1 MGTLTGRLEER
12 LRRTANAALA
22 SEDQAADDRDARNRT
37 IEEADLAGIGI
48 REIARL
54 TGLTPTH
61 VQRIIVQRTAT
72 RQATAGNARAK

>member
-1 MGTLTGRLEER
+1 MGTLTRKLEER
-12 LRRTANAALA
+12 LGRTANAALA

-54 TGLTPTH
+54 TGLTATH
-61 VQRIIVQRTAT
+61 VQRIIVQRTAI
-72 RQATAGNARAK
+72 RQANR

>member
-12 LRRTANAALA
+12 LRRTASSALI

-54 TGLTPTH
+54 TGLTATH
-61 VQRIIVQRTAT
+61 VQRIIVQRTAI
-72 RQATAGNARAK
+72 RQANW